1 MFMYVFSIPAATVSL
16 LSSVRSISRFPIK
29 SSRPITKLLMLS
41 ATPVNNKM
49 NDIKNQIAFITE
61 DKDNALEEIGISSIN
76 HTLKN
81 AQAIFNQWSK
91 LDDNT
96 RTGEKF
102 VDMMDLDY
110 FKLLDTL
117 TIARS
122 RKHIEKYYDLDT
134 ICYYPENAFVCK
146 CFLLL

>member
-1 MFMYVFSIPAATVSL
+1 
-16 LSSVRSISRFPIK
+16 
-29 SSRPITKLLMLS
+29 MLS

-102 VDMMDLDY
+102 VDMMDLEY

-122 RKHIEKYYDLDT
+122 RKHIEKYYDL
-134 ICYYPENAFVCK
+134 A
-146 CFLLL
+146 LLVEK